1 VKSRK
6 LNRLITAIAAAVSQ
20 SETAKLQ
27 TATAHASAKYAIVDK
42 TCVDR
47 SYGARPLRRAM
58 QKYIEDPLSEAV
70 IQGRIGAASII
81 EVFLD
86 GENLN
91 HRPLLAEELDTD
103 EVLIH

>member
-1 VKSRK
+1 
-6 LNRLITAIAAAVSQ
+6 
-20 SETAKLQ
+20 
-27 TATAHASAKYAIVDK
+27 
-42 TCVDR
+42 
-47 SYGARPLRRAM
+47 M